1 MKQPAYQFIKYA
13 NKVYGLAQALLGV
26 SDGRVNPQVPLK
38 EILAIIIFSLVVNM
52 HSFNLMESALK
63 QGYYNKLLKKRKVKG
78 SADTFGYGLAGAG
91 IEQLKRFND
100 QIIKKARY
108 GKVFQ
113 HGTVD
118 GFTVVALDGTEVRRT
133 QSEHWSCE
141 QCRRTERTNADGSKE
156 VDYHENL
163 VGAAFVGCPPNL
175 VLGLERIV
183 PGESEVAA
191 ARRLLRSLYQ
201 RHNRYA
207 DILTFDSLYAQASLI
222 NEVLEQNKIAVIRVK
237 QEHYHIIRDA
247 AGLFTGQAPDLEA
260 TLSLKSN
267 WYAAD
272 QAGKKYRYRV
282 KIWDAEGFD
291 SWAGVKVPLR
301 VLKIE
306 ERKISSQGKNLD
318 EPVITY
324 LVTTADKSTLPTET
338 VWRILHRRWDIE
350 NKVFHD
356 LKVYWGFG
364 HNYHHKGEAFMA
376 MRWLMVIAMNLFYLF
391 YYRRMH
397 HYCIKGL
404 SKKLLILE
412 LAFSFGCLEHSIWE
426 PG

>member
-26 SDGRVNPQVPLK
+26 SDGRVNPRVPLK
-38 EILAIIIFSLVVNM
+38 EILALIIFSLVVNM

-163 VGAAFVGCPPNL
+163 VGAAFVGCPPKF
-175 VLGLERIV
+175 G
-183 PGESEVAA
+183 
-191 ARRLLRSLYQ
+191 
-201 RHNRYA
+201 
-207 DILTFDSLYAQASLI
+207 
-222 NEVLEQNKIAVIRVK
+222 AV
-237 QEHYHIIRDA
+237 
-247 AGLFTGQAPDLEA
+247 F
-260 TLSLKSN
+260 
-267 WYAAD
+267 
-272 QAGKKYRYRV
+272 
-282 KIWDAEGFD
+282 
-291 SWAGVKVPLR
+291 
-301 VLKIE
+301 
-306 ERKISSQGKNLD
+306 
-318 EPVITY
+318 
-324 LVTTADKSTLPTET
+324 
-338 VWRILHRRWDIE
+338 
-350 NKVFHD
+350 
-356 LKVYWGFG
+356 
-364 HNYHHKGEAFMA
+364 
-376 MRWLMVIAMNLFYLF
+376 
-391 YYRRMH
+391 
-397 HYCIKGL
+397 
-404 SKKLLILE
+404 
-412 LAFSFGCLEHSIWE
+412 
-426 PG
+426 